1 MPARERV
8 PCHCLKCR
16 GALVGKS
23 TARQHTAQSGTT
35 AVTVQSFPQW
45 LAQIP
50 QNAAS
55 SSGMILN
62 ESDEQERR
70 EEPAAE
76 MDQDE
81 DEIRPSKRTR
91 VNEDQLERV
100 VGYIFFKFDSEN
112 FTYYLYDVNE
122 GTRFGIFWQ

>member
-23 TARQHTAQSGTT
+23 TARQHTAQNQMGG
-35 AVTVQSFPQW
+35 APTVQSVPQW
-45 LAQIP
+45 LAQ
-50 QNAAS
+50 NAAR
-55 SSGMILN
+55 SSGMNLN
-62 ESDEQERR
+62 ESDVG

-81 DEIRPSKRTR
+81 EDEIRPSKRTR
-91 VNEDQLERV
+91 IYEDQLEHV
-100 VGYIFFKFDSEN
+100 LVGYFLNLILTESF
-112 FTYYLYDVNE
+112 Y
-122 GTRFGIFWQ
+122 IM